1 MVDFVA
7 KLNLLSTY
15 RTKSDVFPTPDIKQD
30 MSFRRKILLKIIV
43 LGESGVGKTSL
54 LVRYVDNKF
63 SLATKST
70 IGADFL
76 SKQIEADDQ
85 AVTLQIW
92 DTAGQERFQGLG
104 TTFYRG
110 SDGVAF
116 VFDVSRKD
124 TFDALLQWKK
134 AFLIQVGQEGND
146 DFPML
151 IIANKIDK
159 EDRVITTAMIQ
170 NFCQTNNL
178 DFVECSAKDA
188 TNVTKAFDKITKK
201 VISQMNPHDI
211 VYDQK
216 VTLTIDD
223 TGNNDCDLKIEG
235 LLCIGG
241 DER

>member
-1 MVDFVA
+1 
-7 KLNLLSTY
+7 
-15 RTKSDVFPTPDIKQD
+15 
-30 MSFRRKILLKIIV
+30 MSRRKILLKIIV

-76 SKQIEADDQ
+76 SKQIEVDDQ

-110 SDGVAF
+110 SDGAIF
-116 VFDVSRKD
+116 VFDVARKS

-134 AFLIQVGQEGND
+134 AFLIQIGQEGND

-151 IIANKIDK
+151 VIANKVDR
-159 EDRVITTAMIQ
+159 EDRVVTTQMVAKWAQ
-170 NFCQTNNL
+170 ENNIE
-178 DFVECSAKDA
+178 FVETSAKDSVNVDKA
-188 TNVTKAFDKITKK
+188 FEKVTKNVIAKMSPDEIQYQDVRLDLEGDKKT
-201 VISQMNPHDI
+201 DE
-211 VYDQK
+211 
-216 VTLTIDD
+216 
-223 TGNNDCDLKIEG
+223 GCDC
-235 LLCIGG
+235 
-241 DER
+241 